1 MSVQHPRK
9 IKGPKPIWR
18 ACGEG
23 MRDRLGFCAGFQ
35 LTITYHHLAS
45 VPKEERYELRFS
57 SEDKGRF
64 GSVPEA
70 VEFAKVN
77 VQQWID
83 DHNKR
88 REEEQRRR
96 EAAAVEAEERAA
108 MIARVAQEL
117 RDLGV
122 EVRVG
127 AGLIIM
133 DPEDAEKLVGLLRD
147 LRRIEESGHV

>member
-1 MSVQHPRK
+1 
-9 IKGPKPIWR
+9 
-18 ACGEG
+18 

-35 LTITYHHLAS
+35 LSINYQHPIT

-57 SEDKGRF
+57 SEVKGRF
-64 GSVPEA
+64 GSIPEA

-83 DHNKR
+83 EHGKR
-88 REEEQRRR
+88 KEEEGRKREL
-96 EAAAVEAEERAA
+96 EAAQAEERAA

-117 RDLGV
+117 RELGV

-147 LRRIEESGHV
+147 LRRMEESGHV